1 MAEESSELEN
11 TSESSAISTSSSTS
25 TEISAKKSDDYE
37 ANLDELPDFEASSDD
52 TDIDTTDE
60 PEVIRSQ
67 IEETRAQMGETI
79 DAIQEKLSFSN
90 ISEQVSEQINSAVE
104 TAKDAVYD
112 ATIGK
117 AGTFMK
123 TFGNELSN
131 TGVVKTARENPFPF
145 LLIGLGVGL
154 LAYNGFGGKSRSG
167 GGNSGG
173 GSRKYLPT
181 QLPGKATLKSAQ
193 EKVGDV
199 ASTVGGAASSAYGTV
214 SNAASSAV
222 GGVTSAASTAYEGV
236 GNFAGTARDKVGELG
251 TQAREQYDY
260 YIEENPLAVGAVA
273 LALGAAVGFS
283 IPSTQYEGELM
294 GEARHNLMQKAQ
306 DTAGT
311 LVDKVK
317 QVASEAQKTIGDE
330 AKAAGL
336 LGDTGTSGSTG
347 GSSTG
352 SGGSSSSTGSSG
364 SGSTSGSGS
373 FSASSGASG
382 SGSSSSGSSTT
393 SPGLTP
399 KNS

>member
-11 TSESSAISTSSSTS
+11 TSESTTISTASDTSTGLSTSSSG
-25 TEISAKKSDDYE
+25 DHE
-37 ANLDELPDFEASSDD
+37 ANLEELPDFEASSTDD
-52 TDIDTTDE
+52 EATDE
-60 PEVIRSQ
+60 PEQIRSQ
-67 IEETRAQMGETI
+67 IEETRAQLGETI

-123 TFGNELSN
+123 NLGGELSN
-131 TGVVKTARENPFPF
+131 TTVVQTARENPFPF

-154 LAYNGFGGKSRSG
+154 LAYNGFGGKRRSSGKSHKLASAARGEG
-167 GGNSGG
+167 G
-173 GSRKYLPT
+173 
-181 QLPGKATLKSAQ
+181 QGKSSFRSAQ
-193 EKVGDV
+193 QKIGGVASGALESVSGAASTAASGV
-199 ASTVGGAASSAYGTV
+199 SSAASTVSSGVSSAASTVG
-214 SNAASSAV
+214 NAASS
-222 GGVTSAASTAYEGV
+222 AYEGV
-236 GNFAGTARDKVGELG
+236 GNFAGTARDKVGDLG
-251 TQAREQYDY
+251 SQAMEQYDY

-294 GEARHNLMQKAQ
+294 GEARHTLLQKAQ

-317 QVASEAQKTIGDE
+317 QVASEAQKTIGE
-330 AKAAGL
+330 EVKATGLIGDAGAT
-336 LGDTGTSGSTG
+336 GESGSSSAASAGGGASKSGGGSTGTGGTGTSGSSTG
-347 GSSTG
+347 G
-352 SGGSSSSTGSSG
+352 
-364 SGSTSGSGS
+364 
-373 FSASSGASG
+373 
-382 SGSSSSGSSTT
+382 STT

>member
-25 TEISAKKSDDYE
+25 TEISAKKSDDYG
-37 ANLDELPDFEASSDD
+37 ANLDELPDFEASSTD

-60 PEVIRSQ
+60 PEQIRSQ

-173 GSRKYLPT
+173 SRKYLPT

-199 ASTVGGAASSAYGTV
+199 ASSVSGAASSAYGSV
-214 SNAASSAV
+214 SNAASTAV
-222 GGVTSAASTAYEGV
+222 GGVTNAASTAYEGV
-236 GNFAGTARDKVGELG
+236 GNFAGTARDKVGEIG

-336 LGDTGTSGSTG
+336 IGDTGTSGS
-347 GSSTG
+347 GS
-352 SGGSSSSTGSSG
+352 SSSSTGSGSSSG
-364 SGSTSGSGS
+364 TSGSGS

-382 SGSSSSGSSTT
+382 SSSSSGSGGSSSSSGSSTI

>member
-1 MAEESSELEN
+1 MAEKSSELEN
-11 TSESSAISTSSSTS
+11 TDSIESYSE
-25 TEISAKKSDDYE
+25 ENQSDDL
-37 ANLDELPDFEASSDD
+37 ALATTDTDTLEASSSDA
-52 TDIDTTDE
+52 DTTDE
-60 PEVIRSQ
+60 PEQIKAQ

-123 TFGNELSN
+123 NLGSELSK
-131 TGVVKTARENPFPF
+131 TGVVKTARDNPFPF

-154 LAYNGFGGKSRSG
+154 LAYNGFGGKRRSNGGNG
-167 GGNSGG
+167 GGFN
-173 GSRKYLPT
+173 KYLPS
-181 QLPGKATLKSAQ
+181 QIPGKATLKSAQ
-193 EKVGDV
+193 EKIGGV
-199 ASTVGGAASSAYGTV
+199 ASSVGGAATSAYGSVSGAASTAIGGV
-214 SNAASSAV
+214 SN
-222 GGVTSAASTAYEGV
+222 AASTAYEGV
-236 GNFAGTARDKVGELG
+236 GNFAGTAYEKVGEFG

-294 GEARHNLMQKAQ
+294 GEARHNLLQKAQ
-306 DTAGT
+306 DTAGE

-330 AKAAGL
+330 VKSKGL
-336 LGDTGTSGSTG
+336 LGDTGAGSSGS
-347 GSSTG
+347 SS
-352 SGGSSSSTGSSG
+352 SSASAGGSSSSTSQ
-364 SGSTSGSGS
+364 
-373 FSASSGASG
+373 
-382 SGSSSSGSSTT
+382 

-399 KNS
+399 SNS

>member
-1 MAEESSELEN
+1 MAEKSGELDNTNESTAIDSYSEN
-11 TSESSAISTSSSTS
+11 Q
-25 TEISAKKSDDYE
+25 SDDF
-37 ANLDELPDFEASSDD
+37 ALTTADTDEIEASS

-60 PEVIRSQ
+60 PEQIKAQ

-117 AGTFMK
+117 AGKFM
-123 TFGNELSN
+123 TNFSNELSK
-131 TGVVKTARENPFPF
+131 TTVVQTARENPFPF

-154 LAYNGFGGKSRSG
+154 LAYNGFGGKRRSTK
-167 GGNSGG
+167 GNG
-173 GSRKYLPT
+173 GSSKYLPS

-193 EKVGDV
+193 EKIGGV
-199 ASTVGGAASSAYGTV
+199 AGSVSGAASSAYGTV
-214 SNAASSAV
+214 SNAASTAID
-222 GGVTSAASTAYEGV
+222 GVTSAA
-236 GNFAGTARDKVGELG
+236 GTAREKVGEIG

-283 IPSTQYEGELM
+283 IPSTQYEGNLM
-294 GEARHNLMQKAQ
+294 GEARHNLLQKAQ
-306 DTAGT
+306 DTAGE

-317 QVASEAQKTIGDE
+317 HVAGEAQKTIGNEVKTAVDE
-330 AKAAGL
+330 VKSASA
-336 LGDTGTSGSTG
+336 SGSSTG
-347 GSSTG
+347 GSST
-352 SGGSSSSTGSSG
+352 SQ
-364 SGSTSGSGS
+364 
-373 FSASSGASG
+373 
-382 SGSSSSGSSTT
+382 

>member
-1 MAEESSELEN
+1 MAEKSSELEN
-11 TSESSAISTSSSTS
+11 TDESTFDSY
-25 TEISAKKSDDYE
+25 SDDRSDDS
-37 ANLDELPDFEASSDD
+37 ALATTDD
-52 TDIDTTDE
+52 TDIETTSSDTDADVDTTAE
-60 PEVIRSQ
+60 PEQIRSQ

-123 TFGNELSN
+123 NLGDGLSN
-131 TGVVKTARENPFPF
+131 TNVVQTARDNPFPF

-154 LAYNGFGGKSRSG
+154 LAYNGFGGGKRRSNGRSHKLASAAHEQGGKS
-167 GGNSGG
+167 
-173 GSRKYLPT
+173 
-181 QLPGKATLKSAQ
+181 TLRSAQ
-193 EKVGDV
+193 EKI
-199 ASTVGGAASSAYGTV
+199 GGAASGAYESVSGAASTAVSGVSSAAST
-214 SNAASSAV
+214 AASSV
-222 GGVTSAASTAYEGV
+222 SNAASTAYEGV
-236 GNFAGTARDKVGELG
+236 GNFAGTAYDKVGEFG

-283 IPSTQYEGELM
+283 IPSTNYEGELM

-317 QVASEAQKTIGDE
+317 QVASEAQKTIGEE
-330 AKAAGL
+330 AKSSGL
-336 LGDTGTSGSTG
+336 LGDTGSTG
-347 GSSTG
+347 GSSAA
-352 SGGSSSSTGSSG
+352 SAGSSG
-364 SGSTSGSGS
+364 SGSGRSGSG
-373 FSASSGASG
+373 
-382 SGSSSSGSSTT
+382 TQ